1 MRSGFI
7 AVLSVVLLCSLPS
20 DARGQTTEV
29 RQVCREML
37 GKTLWLKIDV
47 VRIQHFIGGIDATNV
62 YPGGKLYYRA
72 KFGGIRQIQSTSA
85 EDFAEEVRVEAA
97 THEVGLRSQVR
108 RWERGSQVK
117 IHRVRAKNKE
127 VQVDVTEDGGSKSR
141 IRFKFDKDMA
151 LYNAETVRELFAFTF
166 ADNEADLDGADKTIK
181 LVLGMPVADVRK
193 LKGKPA
199 SEVDLGRK
207 LVLVYDDMKL
217 IFIDG
222 KLNDVE

>member
-1 MRSGFI
+1 MKARISGI
-7 AVLSVVLLCSLPS
+7 VGAMLVLLLVGKALAQS
-20 DARGQTTEV
+20 GEV
-29 RQVCREML
+29 RQVCQEMS

-47 VRIQHFIGGIDATNV
+47 VRIQHFISGIDATNV
-62 YPGGKLYYRA
+62 YPGGKVYYRA
-72 KFGGIRQIQSTSA
+72 KFGGVRQIQSTSA
-85 EDFAEEVRVEAA
+85 EDFAEEARVEAA
-97 THEVGLRSQVR
+97 THEAGLRSQVR

-117 IHRVRAKNKE
+117 IHRVRAKEKE

-141 IRFKFDKDMA
+141 IRFKFDRDMA
-151 LYNAETVRELFAFTF
+151 LYNAEAVRELFAFTF
-166 ADNEADLDGADKTIK
+166 ADNEADLEGADKTVK

-217 IFIDG
+217 IFMDG
-222 KLNDVE
+222 KLADVE